1 MKVKVNAKLNLT
13 LDVVGN
19 VGRFHAIDSV
29 VTSVDVCDIV
39 EILPRN
45 DSVVTVCGM
54 TWVPD
59 ERNTAYRMA
68 TALVQRFGINGADIA
83 VQKGIPVGAGMGG
96 SSADA
101 AAVAAVLGKMYGLET
116 SALREV
122 CAAVGSDVWYMV
134 RGGFARMTGIGSDVE
149 FFDVPEETYYVVT
162 TFDASCS
169 AGEVYGWFDECG
181 RRHLCDNDEV
191 VRLLKCGDTDGAA
204 KLYCNDLQTAVE
216 EKTNYADRYL
226 FFCGSRNI
234 CPVMTG
240 SGSAYFIAFSN
251 RREAQ
256 NICDILNENGYKS
269 LVCKSV
275 KQGVTEVL

>member
-13 LDVVGN
+13 LGVVGN
-19 VGRFHAIDSV
+19 IGKFHAIDSV
-29 VTSVDVCDIV
+29 VTSVDVCDVV

-45 DSVVTVCGM
+45 DFVVTVGGM
-54 TWVPD
+54 PWVPD

-68 TALVQRFGINGADIA
+68 TALVQKFGVNGADIV

-101 AAVAAVLGKMYGLET
+101 AAVAAAFCKMYGLEK
-116 SALREV
+116 SALRDV
-122 CAAVGSDVWYMV
+122 CATVGSDVWYMV
-134 RGGFARMTGIGSDVE
+134 SGGFARMTGVGNDVE
-149 FFDVPEETYYVVT
+149 FFDVPDETCYVVT
-162 TFDASCS
+162 TFDTSCS

-191 VRLLKCGDTDGAA
+191 VRLLKRGDADSAA
-204 KLYCNDLQTAVE
+204 KLYCNDLQTAVQ
-216 EKTNYADRYL
+216 EKTDYADKYL

-234 CPVMTG
+234 RPVMTG
-240 SGSAYFIAFSN
+240 SGSAYFVAFADPIA
-251 RREAQ
+251 AQ

-269 LVCKSV
+269 FVCKSV
-275 KQGVTEVL
+275 KHGVTEVR

>member
-13 LDVVGN
+13 LGVVGN
-19 VGRFHAIDSV
+19 VGKFHAIDSV

-39 EILPRN
+39 EVLPRN
-45 DSVVTVCGM
+45 DSAVTVGGM
-54 TWVPD
+54 PWVPD

-68 TALVQRFGINGADIA
+68 TALVQRFGINGADIV

-122 CAAVGSDVWYMV
+122 CATVGSDVWYMV
-134 RGGFARMTGIGSDVE
+134 RGGFARMTGMGNDVE
-149 FFDVPEETYYVVT
+149 FFDAPEETYYVVT
-162 TFDASCS
+162 IFDTSCS

-204 KLYCNDLQTAVE
+204 KLYCNDLQTAVQ
-216 EKTNYADRYL
+216 EKTNYVDRYL

-240 SGSAYFIAFSN
+240 SGSAYFVAFSN
-251 RREAQ
+251 RREAE